1 MPEYRIYSISADG
14 SIAGPPQIVERQ
26 SDGEAAAKAG
36 LLLDGKTLEIWDGA
50 RRVAVL
56 GQILKFV
63 QPDTHFDPETT
74 AVLGAV
80 FDQALAAL
88 HDTGQPELVK
98 EAIAKRIIIL
108 ASTGERDPDR
118 LCAAALAALN
128 VQP

>member
-1 MPEYRIYSISADG
+1 MPEYRIYSINADG
-14 SIAGPPQIVERQ
+14 GIAGPPRIVECQ

-36 LLLDGKTLEIWDGA
+36 LLLKGKALEIWDGA

-74 AVLGAV
+74 AVLGAA
-80 FDQALAAL
+80 FDEALAAL
-88 HDTGQPELVK
+88 DDTGQPELVK
-98 EAIAKRIIIL
+98 EAIAKRIILL
-108 ASTGERDPDR
+108 ASKGERDPDR